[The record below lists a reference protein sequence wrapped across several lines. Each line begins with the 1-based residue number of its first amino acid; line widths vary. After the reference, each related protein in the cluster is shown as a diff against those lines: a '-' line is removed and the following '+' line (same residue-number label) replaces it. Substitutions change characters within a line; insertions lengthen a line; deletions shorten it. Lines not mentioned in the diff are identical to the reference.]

1 MIRILSTELSAMTQT
16 LPQPAGQVPDAPS
29 TKPSRRSKKVF
40 ILPALIAIAGIGF
53 ATWRFFPR
61 AAATTLPLSGR
72 IEADETD
79 IGAKTAGRVT
89 AVNFHEG
96 DEVQKDQVVAQLTD
110 EEVNEQLRAAAAQ
123 VASARQQEQQ
133 ARLDISVVD
142 SQIREAQLNL
152 QQSQGD
158 SRGQIDQA
166 SSKVAAARA
175 QLAQADANVKQ
186 AEAQLKEARSK
197 ANFALKDRDRY
208 ALLNNQGAV
217 NRQQFEQSQ
226 TNLETAQ
233 ATVDTAIATLQA
245 QQQAVSAAR
254 EQLSAA
260 EGGLT
265 QTQTTGLNP
274 GIRGAQLTALAQ
286 QREQA
291 QSKLIAAQ
299 ANVKNALANQEQIQK
314 RLDSFVVKSP
324 IHGVVTARPVEPG
337 AVVAT
342 GKTLLTVIDL
352 NTVYLRGYIPQGD
365 IGKIRVGQRAQV
377 FLDSAPKK
385 PLNAKVAAIDPKASF
400 TPENIYFRDDRVKQ
414 VFGVK
419 ITIDDPGGFAKPG
432 MPADGEIILK
442 QE

>member
-1 MIRILSTELSAMTQT
+1 MTQT
-16 LPQPAGQVPDAPS
+16 LPQPAGQVPDAPK
-29 TKPSRRSKKVF
+29 TNPTRRSKKVF
-40 ILPALIAIAGIGF
+40 IIPAVLAIVGIGV
-53 ATWRFFPR
+53 ATWRFFPK
-61 AAATTLPLSGR
+61 AEVTTLPLSGR

-79 IGAKTAGRVT
+79 IGAKTAGRVN
-89 AVNFHEG
+89 AINFREG

-123 VASARQQEQQ
+123 VASARQEEQQ
-133 ARLDISVVD
+133 AKLDIAVTGSRI
-142 SQIREAQLNL
+142 QEAQLNL

-158 SRGQIDQA
+158 ARGRIDQA
-166 SSKVAAARA
+166 SSTVSAGRA
-175 QLAQADANVKQ
+175 QLAQANAQVKE
-186 AEAQLKEARSK
+186 AEAQIKEARSK
-197 ANFALKDRDRY
+197 ANLAAKDRDRF
-208 ALLNNQGAV
+208 AQLINQGAI
-217 NRQQFEQSQ
+217 NKQQFDQAQ

-233 ATVDTAIATLQA
+233 ASVETAIATLQA
-245 QQQAVSAAR
+245 RQEGANAAQ
-254 EQLSAA
+254 EQLNASQ
-260 EGGLT
+260 GGLT

-274 GIRGAQLTALAQ
+274 EIRGAQLSGLEQ

-291 QSKLIAAQ
+291 QSRLIAAQ
-299 ANVKNALANQEQIQK
+299 AKVKNALANQEQIQK

-352 NTVYLRGYIPQGD
+352 NTVYLRGYVPQGD

-377 FLDSAPKK
+377 FLDSDPKK
-385 PLNAKVAAIDPKASF
+385 PLNARVAAIDPKASF

-419 ITIDDPGGFAKPG
+419 ITIEDPGGFAKPG
-432 MPADGEIILK
+432 MPADGSISLK